1 VTTSALTAAPS
12 LLALGPHVVSVGFR
26 VTDHAA
32 IIEELAELAPEGF
45 PERAIAKRKAEYL
58 AGRFAAQQALA
69 ELGEGGA
76 AGRNEDGSPRWPE
89 PVVGSI
95 THGAGRA
102 WCAVA
107 RAQSVRGIGIDV
119 ERVMD
124 ASTKDELMAKICG
137 RPERELLA
145 RGLQQPEPAR
155 VSLAF
160 SAKES
165 LYKCLYPSTRKFQDF
180 DAAHVVQVAVAG
192 STPAVVA
199 GELTLELTRDWS
211 TEFRQGQR
219 LQAVFA
225 IAEAHLETAV
235 LLLV

>member
-1 VTTSALTAAPS
+1 
-12 LLALGPHVVSVGFR
+12 VVSAGFL
-26 VTDHAA
+26 VADHAA
-32 IIEELAELAPEGF
+32 VIQELAEFRPEGF

-58 AGRFAAQQALA
+58 AGRFAAQKALA
-69 ELGEGGA
+69 ELGPGGG

-107 RAQSVRGIGIDV
+107 RAQSLRGIGIDV
-119 ERVMD
+119 ERLMD
-124 ASTKDELMAKICG
+124 GSTKDELMARICC
-137 RPERELLA
+137 REERDLLA
-145 RGLQQPEPAR
+145 ARLDQPEPSR

-165 LYKCLYPSTRKFQDF
+165 LYKCLYPSTQQFQDF
-180 DAAHVVQVAVAG
+180 DAAHVVEVAVAG
-192 STPAVVA
+192 TTSEALSGALV
-199 GELTLELTRDWS
+199 LELTRDWS
-211 TEFRQGQR
+211 PEFHQGRR

-225 IAEAHLETAV
+225 IAPAHLETAV
-235 LLLV
+235 LLDA